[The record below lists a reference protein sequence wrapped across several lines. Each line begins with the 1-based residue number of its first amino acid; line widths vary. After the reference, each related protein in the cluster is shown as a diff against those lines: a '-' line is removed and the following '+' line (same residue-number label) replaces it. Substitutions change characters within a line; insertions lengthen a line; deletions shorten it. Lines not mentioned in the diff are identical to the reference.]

1 MIGDELRPGLWR
13 WTAYH
18 EEWKEEVGSV
28 ALVTADEVV
37 LIDPLVPAGQEERFL
52 AELDRPAHV
61 LITVFWHARSARDI
75 ARRAGARVWVYSRAR
90 ATIARRIGLE
100 PHVFRLGDALPGGIA
115 AWPAQRRS
123 EVLFWLA
130 SHRALVAGD
139 VILGADDGAGARLCP
154 DSWLP
159 RGTTAK
165 DLAQSLQPLLD
176 LPVELLLVSHGTP
189 VLTRGDEALAHALRL
204 T

>member
-1 MIGDELRPGLWR
+1 
-13 WTAYH
+13 
-18 EEWKEEVGSV
+18 
-28 ALVTADEVV
+28 
-37 LIDPLVPAGQEERFL
+37 PAAPPAREDASS
-52 AELDRPAHV
+52 AEPDRPAHV
-61 LITVFWHARSARDI
+61 PITVFWHAPSARDT
-75 ARRAGARVWVYSRAR
+75 ARRTGARVWVYSRAR

-100 PHVFRLGDALPGGIA
+100 PHVFRLGDELPGGIA

-165 DLAQSLQPLLD
+165 DLAQSLQPLLE
-176 LPVELLLVSHGTP
+176 LPV
-189 VLTRGDEALAHALRL
+189 
-204 T
+204 